1 MSASN
6 DKAKATDCAEKS
18 GLTKIVKF
26 GGYGDNGASPSWR
39 EELAF
44 TGHGT
49 AGIGSG
55 SRLAFR
61 EGPSSRSQTSDD
73 DGVARWS
80 VGESRGWS
88 EWNDVVERRSPEC
101 DVEGEAERKWKGLA
115 RGRTERTKPQ
125 DAPKAKRK
133 KQQGPR
139 RGGLGREGHWGGARC
154 KGGKTGRRVSNEG
167 SNGKIAPPRALDAE
181 RLAGSGEG
189 ERDGWGI
196 R

>member
-1 MSASN
+1 MSASK
-6 DKAKATDCAEKS
+6 DKAKSTDCAEKS

-26 GGYGDNGASPSWR
+26 GGSGDNGASPSWR
-39 EELAF
+39 EELAV

-73 DGVARWS
+73 DGDACWS

-139 RGGLGREGHWGGARC
+139 RGGIGKGRALGR
-154 KGGKTGRRVSNEG
+154 S
-167 SNGKIAPPRALDAE
+167 ALQGCE
-181 RLAGSGEG
+181 NRTQSEQRG
-189 ERDGWGI
+189 
-196 R
+196 